1 MTAYP
6 KTLIIIPAF
15 NEADSIAYV
24 IGQIRE
30 YAPWADIVVVNDGSR
45 DRTSAIAQDCG
56 VVVLNMPYNVGIG
69 AAVQTGFLYAARHGY
84 AAAVQTDGDGQHPPS
99 EIPGLVAALAEG
111 DADMV
116 LGSRFIE
123 DKGYRTPAAR
133 RIGIILLARI
143 ISLATGERC
152 TDPTSGFRASNRRT
166 IQLCA
171 RDYPHDYPEP
181 EAIVMLRRAGL
192 RVREIPIRMSARYG
206 GRSSITPL
214 RSGYYM
220 VKVILA
226 ILISL
231 VRQAPVLQD
240 SNE

>member
-1 MTAYP
+1 MTARP
-6 KTLIIIPAF
+6 KTLIVIPAF

-30 YAPWADIVVVNDGSR
+30 HVPWADIAVVNDGSH
-45 DRTSAIAQDCG
+45 DRTGAIAEACG
-56 VVVLNMPYNVGIG
+56 VIVLNMPYNVGIG

-84 AAAVQTDGDGQHPPS
+84 DVAVQTDGDGQHPPS
-99 EIPGLVAALAEG
+99 EIPTLLAALAEG

-133 RIGIILLARI
+133 RAGIVLLARI

-166 IQLCA
+166 IRLCA

-192 RVREIPIRMSARYG
+192 RIREVPVKMSARYG

-226 ILISL
+226 IFISL
-231 VRQAPVLQD
+231 VRQPPVVD
-240 SNE
+240 RTED